1 MWNDFVN
8 TFGWRFHGVEG
19 YQGAQLWVEELKKW
33 VSKHE
38 ASLITLWFVS
48 GVSII
53 INVVLFV
60 VVLVMVG
67 TAW

>member
-38 ASLITLWFVS
+38 ANLITSWFAL
-48 GVSII
+48 GVSIF
-53 INVVLFV
+53 INVVL
-60 VVLVMVG
+60 LAMVAFTIG
-67 TAW
+67 GR

>member
-19 YQGAQLWVEELKKW
+19 YQGAQLWVEELK
-33 VSKHE
+33 
-38 ASLITLWFVS
+38 TWFAQQDEKLTTMRRII
-48 GVSII
+48 GVSTF

-67 TAW
+67 IAW

>member
-19 YQGAQLWVEELKKW
+19 YQGAQLWVEELKEW

-48 GVSII
+48 GVSIF
-53 INVVLFV
+53 INIVLMAVAAFTI
-60 VVLVMVG
+60 G
-67 TAW
+67 GR